1 MKYSISFFLTLNV
14 FASPIQLFHEQNP
27 EKAQIVKEIFM
38 GNYKIPE
45 DLIVIKPV
53 GNCSSLTKRG
63 KLDLCLKNNGDLI
76 VVSVDRG
83 FVSESLKIFQAP

>member
-14 FASPIQLFHEQNP
+14 WASPIQVFHEQNP
-27 EKAQIVKEIFM
+27 EKAQMVKEIFT
-38 GNYKIPE
+38 GGYRIPE
-45 DLIVIKPV
+45 ELIAIKPV
-53 GNCSSLTKRG
+53 GSCGRLSRRG
-63 KLDLCLKNNGDLI
+63 KLDLCLKSNGDLI